1 MAYDSKSL
9 GDGDDEYYTSI
20 QVAND
25 HAVHALNK
33 MGYAGNL
40 PAVKIEDDREEAVP
54 LTQPQ
59 SKERIEV
66 MQRATTHTKKFLAT
80 KGEHVMT
87 DEFFSAQMNSNE
99 FDIEQLTKEKKK
111 RLKATEV
118 DAETRAVL
126 VKRSFAIQTSAFNS
140 LNKTELDCLLCW
152 HGVVPGAKMLKET
165 KVSKLK
171 RIFESNPNQPPRD
184 LWTAENKERLQSL
197 KEMEISLEDT
207 AVGRKKIVLEQQLNA
222 AMLSMSPT
230 KWNKLL
236 EIRKQNGA
244 RRGLSGPLMKVI
256 GGAEGV

>member
-1 MAYDSKSL
+1 M
-9 GDGDDEYYTSI
+9 
-20 QVAND
+20 
-25 HAVHALNK
+25 
-33 MGYAGNL
+33 
-40 PAVKIEDDREEAVP
+40 R
-54 LTQPQ
+54 
-59 SKERIEV
+59 
-66 MQRATTHTKKFLAT
+66 RATTHTKEFLAT

-87 DEFFSAQMNSNE
+87 DDFFVSAQTNINE
-99 FDIEQLTKEKKK
+99 FDIERLTKEKKK

-118 DAETRAVL
+118 DAEARAVL
-126 VKRSFAIQTSAFNS
+126 VKRSYAIQTLAFDS
-140 LNKTELDCLLCW
+140 LNRTELDCLLRW

-171 RIFESNPNQPPRD
+171 RLFESNPDPPPRD

-222 AMLSMSPT
+222 ATLNMSPT

-236 EIRKQNGA
+236 EIRKRKWGEEGVVGA
-244 RRGLSGPLMKVI
+244 TDDVI

>member
-1 MAYDSKSL
+1 L
-9 GDGDDEYYTSI
+9 
-20 QVAND
+20 
-25 HAVHALNK
+25 L
-33 MGYAGNL
+33 
-40 PAVKIEDDREEAVP
+40 AVKIEDDREEAVP

-66 MQRATTHTKKFLAT
+66 MRRATTHMKKFLAT

-87 DEFFSAQMNSNE
+87 DDFFFSAQTNINE

-118 DAETRAVL
+118 DEVTRAVL
-126 VKRSFAIQTSAFNS
+126 VKRSFAIQTSTFDS
-140 LNKTELDCLLCW
+140 LNKTELDCLLRW

-165 KVSKLK
+165 KVLKLK
-171 RIFESNPNQPPRD
+171 HIFESNPNLPPRD

-207 AVGRKKIVLEQQLNA
+207 AIGRNKIVLEQQLSS
-222 AMLSMSPT
+222 AMLSMLPT
-230 KWNKLL
+230 KWNELL
-236 EIRKQNGA
+236 EIRKQKWGKEGVVLA
-244 RRGLSGPLMKVI
+244 TYEVI